1 MLSTILLSVVMLSV
15 ALLNVVAPFE
25 GEAGYLIDENLSY
38 KFMRSYSQHFIFSTT
53 YE

>member
-15 ALLNVVAPFE
+15 VAPFE
-25 GEAGYLIDENLSY
+25 GEAGYFIDENLSY
-38 KFMRSYSQHFIFSTT
+38 KFMRSYSQHFIFSIT